1 MDRVRYSYVLTLI
14 LMQLLIWDR
23 RGLLANICGD
33 FGPLDPI
40 FNKHWT
46 AEFYGWVTW
55 EWLMWSI
62 ILSRVPEVKLAE
74 RTFYCGRAMVNKNG
88 GLTTEGGEYDSLS
101 GILSQSIWR
110 PKFSKSSRKGIFG
123 KAGTFFRKWQN
134 IIVKISSFISLRA
147 ANFCLLLA
155 GYLTLRGFNWFPPMA
170 SKRRKQ

>member
-14 LMQLLIWDR
+14 LMQLLWAR
-23 RGLLANICGD
+23 RSLLANICGD

-88 GLTTEGGEYDSLS
+88 GLTTEGGEYDSLPENW
-101 GILSQSIWR
+101 SQSL
-110 PKFSKSSRKGIFG
+110 FGAGASRSFLESFLWG
-123 KAGTFFRKWQN
+123 FRKFLGTRQN
-134 IIVKISSFISLRA
+134 VRVRISSFISLRA